1 MKIGVVGT
9 GGVGGYFGILLVRA
23 GLDTHFLARG
33 KHLRSILENGLE
45 VLSDEWTLRMMVHA
59 TAEPEEIGPV
69 DLVLFCVKA
78 YDTVEAG
85 RLLAPMVEEETVI
98 LNLQNGIDNIEK
110 LAEMYGGDRVL
121 GGITYIESA
130 IASPGVIAHLG
141 APGRIEFG
149 EMSGKRTERALK
161 ILDTFC
167 EANIEASLSENIVP
181 VLWGRFLLICAVH
194 GVCTLARARLG
205 MVLSHSETRDL
216 LVGVMREVEAV
227 ARASGVALSA
237 NVVDDALA
245 LTESFDQ
252 RFKCSMLRDLE
263 WKRQTEVEALN
274 GMIVRMGKEL
284 GVDTPLNRVIHACLR
299 LENQKLLN
307 PIWAG
312 RYGEIA

>member
-9 GGVGGYFGILLVRA
+9 GGVGGYFGVLLVRA

-33 KHLRSILENGLE
+33 KHLRSILESGLE

-69 DLVLFCVKA
+69 DLVLFCVKS
-78 YDTVEAG
+78 YDTLEAG
-85 RLLAPMVEEETVI
+85 RLLAPMVVEDTVI

-110 LAEMYGGDRVL
+110 LAGMYGEDRIL
-121 GGITYIESA
+121 GGISYIESA
-130 IASPGVIAHLG
+130 IASPGVIAHMG
-141 APGRIEFG
+141 SPGRIEFG
-149 EMSGKRTERALK
+149 ELSGKRTERALR
-161 ILDTFC
+161 ILDALR
-167 EANIEASLSENIVP
+167 EANIEATLSDNIVSN
-181 VLWGRFLLICAVH
+181 LWMRFLFICAVH
-194 GVCTLARARLG
+194 GVSTLARARLG
-205 MVLSHSETRDL
+205 MILAHSEMRDF

-227 ARASGVALSA
+227 ARARGIDLPAS
-237 NVVDDALA
+237 VVGDCLA
-245 LTESFDQ
+245 IAESYDQ

-263 WKRQTEVEALN
+263 WKRQTEVTALN
-274 GMIVRMGKEL
+274 GMVVKMGKEL
-284 GVDTPLNRVIHACLR
+284 GVETPMNQAIHACLH